1 MLTAE
6 ASKLTA
12 EASKLT
18 AEASKLTAEAS
29 KLTAEASKLTVEAS
43 KLTAETSRM
52 TAETSRMTAETSRMT
67 AEAST
72 TEARDGRGKA
82 MASVLYQSIETLSK
96 DKGIDPE
103 IVVGAVEDAIA
114 LATRKYY
121 KTTES
126 MRAEMDRETG
136 EIRAYVFKT
145 VVETPEQVED
155 ETNQISLEKAREMA
169 PEVEVGGELRFYKD
183 TTPLGRIAAQM
194 AKQVI
199 FQKVREAER
208 DTVFNEY
215 NHRAGEVLNAT
226 VKRLEPMDTIFD
238 LGKAE
243 ARMPKREQSRLE
255 QFAVGERVR
264 VVLLRVD
271 RAAKGPQVIVSR
283 AAPGLVSSLFQS
295 EVPEIYD
302 GTVTIRAIAR
312 EAGERTKIAV
322 MSRDKDVD
330 PVGACVGMK
339 GMRVQSIIRELRGE
353 KIDIIEYSEEIT
365 TFAEKALQP
374 AKVSRVSITD
384 LGEKQIEVIVD
395 DTQLSLAIGKK
406 GQNVRLAAKL
416 LQWKIDIK
424 SEEEKRQEVEQQ
436 MTAMSGGPTTPI
448 EQVTELGEQILE
460 KLIAAGITTIEEL
473 ADMTPEQL
481 EEVPGIGEKT
491 VEKIST
497 AVRHYFGQYE
507 EGEERP
513 AVAAIAAASEIEGDA
528 AEASADAE
536 VSHPDHARDV
546 EASLGSEASTEDNII
561 AAEESTGE
569 AEESML
575 SEKLSGTTEER
586 LAEEAAEFGEAQ
598 ELNGVST
605 DDLIAAE
612 DRASMSDANDDADAR
627 EEKIELENDEVDNLA
642 VQANEVSDEGIDTDG
657 HDRG

>member
-1 MLTAE
+1 
-6 ASKLTA
+6 
-12 EASKLT
+12 
-18 AEASKLTAEAS
+18 
-29 KLTAEASKLTVEAS
+29 
-43 KLTAETSRM
+43 
-52 TAETSRMTAETSRMT
+52 
-67 AEAST
+67 
-72 TEARDGRGKA
+72 
-82 MASVLYQSIETLSK
+82 MASVLYQSIEALSRE
-96 DKGIDPE
+96 KGIDPE

-114 LATRKYY
+114 LATRKFY
-121 KTTES
+121 KTLES
-126 MRAEMDRETG
+126 MRAELDRETG
-136 EIRAYVFKT
+136 ELRAYVFKT
-145 VVETPEQVED
+145 VVEAPEQVED
-155 ETNQISLEKAREMA
+155 ELNQMTLDQARELA
-169 PEVEVGGELRFYKD
+169 PEVEIGGELRFYKD
-183 TTPLGRIAAQM
+183 TSPLGRIAAQM

-208 DTVFNEY
+208 DIVFNEY
-215 NHRAGEVLNAT
+215 AHRTNEVLNAT

-255 QFAVGERVR
+255 QFSVGERVR

-283 AAPGLVSSLFQS
+283 AAPILVQNLFQS

-302 GTVTIRAIAR
+302 GTVSIRAIAR

-322 MSRDKDVD
+322 QSRDKDVD

-353 KIDIIEYSEEIT
+353 KIDIIEYSDEIT

-384 LGEKQIEVIVD
+384 LAEKQLEVIVD

-436 MTAMSGGPTTPI
+436 MQAMSGGPTTPI
-448 EQVTELGEQILE
+448 EQVAELGETILE
-460 KLIAAGITTIEEL
+460 KLIAAGITTVEEL

-491 VEKIST
+491 LEKISA

-513 AVAAIAAASEIEGDA
+513 AGVAAPDAAPVAPTDA
-528 AEASADAE
+528 ALSTSTDDAEASANASIEEGRVAMEHAPEETDSMAFTPEDRLDELADRNIPAE
-536 VSHPDHARDV
+536 DT
-546 EASLGSEASTEDNII
+546 STDRTPED
-561 AAEESTGE
+561 
-569 AEESML
+569 L
-575 SEKLSGTTEER
+575 
-586 LAEEAAEFGEAQ
+586 LAEDAAEFGEAR
-598 ELNGVST
+598 ELNTIST
-605 DDLIAAE
+605 EDLAEAE
-612 DRASMSDANDDADAR
+612 DRASMNDANDDADAR
-627 EEKIELENDEVDNLA
+627 EAQIETDNDTMDTLVADSQEI
-642 VQANEVSDEGIDTDG
+642 SDQGIDDAG
-657 HDRG
+657 HQRD